1 MAVVAVDVWYGVG
14 EMKAQRL
21 RRIQAAQVHHKTS
34 IAHSDTLPPDS
45 ENTAMPGAEGGKA
58 KVKRVD
64 GQPWWREYEEIY
76 EVVKGWKMRAPA
88 HKIAAYIAWASAP
101 LTGRWP
107 ERAEDLAV
115 ELGLKSARSFR
126 QWKDEAHDPKGLIV
140 AEIAARQAGPLM
152 RHRRD
157 LYEAM
162 IASATQ
168 PNEKGHNDRKLAFE
182 MLGDYKAKPVAAVNV
197 GVSTNIEAVIE
208 RIYGEGAG
216 EADVDGGGGG
226 DAEGATN

>member
-1 MAVVAVDVWYGVG
+1 
-14 EMKAQRL
+14 MKAQRL
-21 RRIQAAQVHHKTS
+21 RRIKAAQVQHKTG
-34 IAHSDTLPPDS
+34 IAHSQTSPPNS
-45 ENTAMPGAEGGKA
+45 ENTAQPGTGEGGGKE
-58 KVKRVD
+58 KRID
-64 GQPWWREYEEIY
+64 GQPWWNEYVEIY
-76 EVVKGWKMRAPA
+76 EVVKGWRMRAPA

-101 LTGRWP
+101 LKERWP
-107 ERAEDLAV
+107 ERAEDLAA

-157 LYEAM
+157 LYDAM

-197 GVSTNIEAVIE
+197 GISANIEATIE
-208 RIYGEGAG
+208 RIYGESAG
-216 EADVDGGGGG
+216 EADDDGGGGG
-226 DAEGATN
+226 DAEGATD